1 MSILT
6 LTSAAAFVNV
16 QHGTVVSPSGMPLP
30 LTNVTI
36 KGAAACSPRTQLT
49 DASGVFSISC
59 DAPLPP
65 TATLTVWARQY
76 LSTQLNASALDTI
89 MLEARPMPG
98 FPASDWRFDGW
109 VVEAQ
114 TGAVPGTS
122 PPVDFLAHPSA
133 YRTPSGRIFVISTA
147 NSHAGP
153 GWTQA
158 YWQEPGEVR
167 ARAVGGQLIGP
178 GHPVV
183 EGTPFT
189 ARMLE
194 VDGRLLMLVGMQS
207 GDGTKL
213 VSLLEN
219 KNVHDPS
226 NPADWVA
233 AEGDGHVHIDF
244 AGAPTAKHED
254 YRLHAFDEAPA
265 DASGR
270 RRRFWLFVIPDGVG
284 PGRACGRMAFTSD
297 ALTGPFTYGGWLMS
311 PTAPGGA
318 TGNVSSNCCSWPGDV
333 LEAGSKRFFAAGWG
347 NLYAAPINGSV
358 RFERL
363 GGDPRIA
370 APAPSPAWDDLH
382 QIEFAFLQPPAGD
395 ADGRVRLYQASYS
408 DQNGNPKAT
417 RADYGFKQAIGMY
430 SFAWNR

>member
-6 LTSAAAFVNV
+6 LAAFVNV

-167 ARAVGGQLIGP
+167 A
-178 GHPVV
+178 
-183 EGTPFT
+183 
-189 ARMLE
+189 
-194 VDGRLLMLVGMQS
+194 
-207 GDGTKL
+207 
-213 VSLLEN
+213 
-219 KNVHDPS
+219 
-226 NPADWVA
+226 
-233 AEGDGHVHIDF
+233 DF
-244 AGAPTAKHED
+244 D
-254 YRLHAFDEAPA
+254 F
-265 DASGR
+265 
-270 RRRFWLFVIPDGVG
+270 
-284 PGRACGRMAFTSD
+284 
-297 ALTGPFTYGGWLMS
+297 
-311 PTAPGGA
+311 
-318 TGNVSSNCCSWPGDV
+318 
-333 LEAGSKRFFAAGWG
+333 
-347 NLYAAPINGSV
+347 
-358 RFERL
+358 
-363 GGDPRIA
+363 
-370 APAPSPAWDDLH
+370 
-382 QIEFAFLQPPAGD
+382 
-395 ADGRVRLYQASYS
+395 
-408 DQNGNPKAT
+408 
-417 RADYGFKQAIGMY
+417 
-430 SFAWNR
+430 